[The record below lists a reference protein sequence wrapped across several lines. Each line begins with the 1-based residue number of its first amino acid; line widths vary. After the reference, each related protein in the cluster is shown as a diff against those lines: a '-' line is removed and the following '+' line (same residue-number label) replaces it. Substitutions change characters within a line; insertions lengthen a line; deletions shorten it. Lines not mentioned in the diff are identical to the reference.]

1 MISPTAPSPDSPLT
15 PAGARLPGGAIRR
28 RIIGLDLGGTKCAV
42 AVLRE
47 GGRVEEVA
55 RVATGEF
62 DATFRQLTDAVAAL
76 GSGPP
81 TCFGI
86 SCGGPLDVRSGTI
99 LTPPNLPPTW
109 HGAAIARLLTARFGG
124 EAWLMNDANACAL
137 AEWRFGAGRGTR
149 HMVFL
154 TSGTGLGAGLVLNG
168 ELYEGATGDAGEIGH
183 VRLRADG
190 PVGYGKAGSAE
201 GYYSG
206 GGIAR
211 YAADLIGRK
220 AGPPPKWYSPETPL
234 TTKQIA
240 EAAKRGDPLALE
252 IMRRAGESLGEAIA
266 ILVDLF
272 NPERVVIG
280 GFFPACR
287 ELLEP
292 GMNATLAAEALPIP
306 RAACQIVPA
315 ALGATIGSYGAIA
328 VALRGAKYEAAASPP
343 IHD

>member
-1 MISPTAPSPDSPLT
+1 
-15 PAGARLPGGAIRR
+15 LPG
-28 RIIGLDLGGTKCAV
+28 RIVTRPIVGLDLGGTKCAV

-62 DATFRQLTDAVAAL
+62 EATFRELTDAVASL
-76 GSGPP
+76 GGGAPP
-81 TCFGI
+81 CFGI
-86 SCGGPLDVRSGTI
+86 SCGGPLDVGSGTI
-99 LTPPNLPPTW
+99 LTPPNLPSSW
-109 HGAAIARLLTARFGG
+109 HGVAIARLLTARFGG

-149 HMVFL
+149 HMIFL

-168 ELYEGATGDAGEIGH
+168 QLYEGATGDAGEIGH
-183 VRLRADG
+183 VRLRTDG

-201 GYYSG
+201 GFFSG

-211 YAADLIGRK
+211 LASDLIGRR
-220 AGPPPKWYSPETPL
+220 AGSPPAWYSPETPL
-234 TTKQIA
+234 TTRCIA
-240 EAAKRGDPLALE
+240 EAAQRGDPLALQ
-252 IMRRAGESLGEAIA
+252 IMRQAGESLGEAIA

-272 NPERVVIG
+272 NPERIVIG
-280 GFFPACR
+280 GFFPPCR

-292 GMNATLAAEALPIP
+292 GMKAKLAAEALPIP

-315 ALGATIGSYGAIA
+315 ALGSTIGSHGSIA
-328 VALRGAKYEAAASPP
+328 VALRGAKHDAVAGTP
-343 IHD
+343 IHE